1 MGGRLRR
8 GLGDTLFWLAA
19 MLGVLW
25 LLIWIDVAP
34 GASEADV
41 QVPEGLTAVAAW
53 SAISLLVTAIPA
65 LVAWLTGRSWARLA
79 GLVTGAVLIATS
91 QGWTRIDDVAYLRWV
106 SVVAGTSMI
115 LFTLPR
121 FWPALAGRGDASPL
135 VARIGM
141 GLLLLVGFAAAVS
154 AAIVGWR
161 HGLVNRTPDED
172 HGLDFLVPGMAVAT
186 ACLGFGRHYFPAQ
199 PGRGDT

>member
-1 MGGRLRR
+1 MGGRLHR

-25 LLIWIDVAP
+25 LLVWIDVAP

-41 QVPEGLTAVAAW
+41 RIPGGLTGVAAW
-53 SAISLLVTAIPA
+53 SAIALLVTAIPG
-65 LVAWLTGRSWARLA
+65 LVAWLTGQGWARLA
-79 GLVTGAVLIATS
+79 GVVTGAVLIATS
-91 QGWTRIDDVAYLRWV
+91 QGWTRIDDVTYLRWV
-106 SVVAGTSMI
+106 SVVAGVGMI
-115 LFTLPR
+115 LFILPR
-121 FWPALAGRGDASPL
+121 FWPALVGRGDASPL

-141 GLLLLVGFAAAVS
+141 GLLLLVGFAAALS
-154 AAIVGWR
+154 AAVVGWR
-161 HGLVNRTPDED
+161 HGLVNRPADED